1 MAELFQNM
9 FPDSNVARKF
19 QLGPSKVKYF
29 ANFGIKPY
37 LKDMETISKR
47 YSLNQSK
54 RQVESIKKRDCYIVS
69 FDESLNKVIQ
79 ICEVDLLLRYF
90 GPSDDR
96 VKVNF

>member
-9 FPDSNVARKF
+9 FPDSNVAKKF

-54 RQVESIKKRDCYIVS
+54 KY
-69 FDESLNKVIQ
+69 
-79 ICEVDLLLRYF
+79 
-90 GPSDDR
+90 G
-96 VKVNF
+96 